1 MFAFGNVSISG
12 ARSMN
17 SYCYHTAGGSEDKK
31 AMSPRNGWGFISI
44 VSERQ
49 HDFKE
54 MDFFFFKLYLEGK
67 LSF

>member
-1 MFAFGNVSISG
+1 
-12 ARSMN
+12 MN

-54 MDFFFFKLYLEGK
+54 MDFFFFFKLYLEGK

>member
-1 MFAFGNVSISG
+1 MFALGNVSISG

-49 HDFKE
+49 YDFKE
-54 MDFFFFKLYLEGK
+54 MVFF
-67 LSF
+67 LSYILKEN